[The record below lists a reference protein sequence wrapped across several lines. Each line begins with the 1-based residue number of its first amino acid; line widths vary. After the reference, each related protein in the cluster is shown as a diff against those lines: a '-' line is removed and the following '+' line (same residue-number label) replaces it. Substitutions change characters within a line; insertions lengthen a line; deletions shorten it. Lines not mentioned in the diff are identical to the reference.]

1 MSKCN
6 RSGKSLIKIGEL
18 SRLTG
23 VTVITLRYYEN
34 EGLIESSRA
43 ESKYRLFSEEMV
55 KRVQQL
61 KRYRALNLGIQE
73 MKRLLEWDRQPQE
86 YCLETSRLIEKHL
99 QHVVQRK
106 EILTD
111 LEAELRRL
119 LQSCRNTQGNTCEI
133 LRELSGPDESV

>member
-119 LQSCRNTQGNTCEI
+119 LQSCRNKIGRASC
-133 LRELSGPDESV
+133 RERV